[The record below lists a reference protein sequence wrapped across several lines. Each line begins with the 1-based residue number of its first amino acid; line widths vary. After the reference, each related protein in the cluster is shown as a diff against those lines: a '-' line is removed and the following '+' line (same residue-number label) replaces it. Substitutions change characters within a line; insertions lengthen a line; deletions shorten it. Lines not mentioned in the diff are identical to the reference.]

1 MVRTRFAP
9 SPTGYLHI
17 GGLRTALY
25 AYLFA
30 KKNGGKF
37 ILRIE
42 DTDLERYV
50 EGAVEIICDTLK
62 SAGLTYDEGP
72 GVGGDYGPYVQSQ
85 RKEIYLRYA
94 RELVEKGGA
103 YYCFCTKERL
113 ESLTD
118 ENGQRKYDK
127 HCLSLSPE
135 EVRARLDG
143 GEKWVIRQNIPEKG
157 ASSYVDLLFGEIT
170 VDFKDLDDNI
180 LIKSDGMPTYNFAN
194 VIDDHLMGID
204 YVIRGT
210 EYLSSTPKYNL
221 LYDAF
226 GWKRPNYIHLPPV
239 MRDATHKLSKRFGDP
254 SYNDLL
260 AEGFLSEALV
270 NYIALLGWSPKEN
283 REKISFEELKELF
296 SLEGLSKSPAIFDK
310 AKLRWLNGEYIKEMS
325 PETFAERARPWFEK
339 AGVAGKYDELLLA
352 KLLIPRVE
360 TFAEIP
366 EKLAFLDEFEGFDL
380 NLLVKDKMKT
390 TLPLCRQI
398 LPALIDLAEKSDFS
412 DLHGELTDLVQKLGL
427 KNGQVLWTFR
437 VAVTGAAN
445 TPGGA
450 SEMAELLGKE
460 RTVAR
465 LRSTLSRLEEAGV

>member
-1 MVRTRFAP
+1 MR
-9 SPTGYLHI
+9 
-17 GGLRTALY
+17 
-25 AYLFA
+25 
-30 KKNGGKF
+30 
-37 ILRIE
+37 
-42 DTDLERYV
+42 
-50 EGAVEIICDTLK
+50 
-62 SAGLTYDEGP
+62 
-72 GVGGDYGPYVQSQ
+72 
-85 RKEIYLRYA
+85 
-94 RELVEKGGA
+94 
-103 YYCFCTKERL
+103 
-113 ESLTD
+113 
-118 ENGQRKYDK
+118 
-127 HCLSLSPE
+127 
-135 EVRARLDG
+135 
-143 GEKWVIRQNIPEKG
+143 
-157 ASSYVDLLFGEIT
+157 
-170 VDFKDLDDNI
+170 
-180 LIKSDGMPTYNFAN
+180 TYNFAN

-226 GWKRPNYIHLPPV
+226 GWERPNYIHLPPV

-465 LRSTLSRLEEAGV
+465 LRNTLSRLEEAGV